1 MAGYLRRRGIDY
13 LKAVPSHLAAL
24 AAGAGLARVLPG
36 RSLVLGGEAA
46 TPGLAA
52 SLVQAAG
59 GTAVYN
65 HYGPTEATIGA
76 ATARLTQADGTV
88 VPLGTPVANTRIYVL
103 DEWLDPVPAG
113 VTGELYIAG
122 TQLARGYL
130 HRPGLTAERFVP
142 CPFGGPG
149 ERMYRTGDLARWTAG
164 GQLVFAGRADDQV
177 KIRGFRIEPGEA
189 EAILATCPGIAQA
202 AVTVREDTP
211 GDKRLAGYLVPDSD
225 GDGADLAARAR
236 EHAAARLPEYLV
248 PSAFVVLESLPLTPS
263 GKLDRAALPAPD
275 YAGAA
280 GAGREPATVAEELLC
295 GVFADVLGV
304 ERVGPEDDFF
314 ALGGHSLLAVRLVER
329 LREQGLQVP
338 VRALFEAP
346 TPERLAA
353 VAGPVT
359 VTVPPNLIPD
369 GAEQITP
376 AMLPLIELTGEQ
388 VARIAAGIDGGAANV
403 ADIYPLA
410 PLQEGMFFH
419 HLMAGPDAVDVY
431 LESLVLRME
440 SRQQLGEFTAAL
452 QQVIARHHILRTS
465 VAWEQLP
472 EPVQVVWRRATL
484 PVTEITLDVTAGEP
498 GSAAAALQAAA
509 PGWMDLGRAPLLRLT
524 AAAEPGT
531 GRYLALLQFH
541 HMMMDHPGLETVL
554 GEIAALLAGQAD
566 ALPEPLPFRDFV
578 AQARLGVSR
587 EEHQRYFAEL
597 LGDVTEPTA
606 PYGLLDIHQPGE
618 GKHARQRVDA
628 GLAGRLRALARA
640 RSVSAATVVHL
651 AWARLLAVLAGR
663 DDVVFGTVL
672 LGRMN
677 AGPGADRVPG
687 LYMNTL
693 PVRVRAGA
701 AGVADALAGMRSQ
714 LAGLLAHE
722 HAPLVLAQQASGIPA
737 DLPLFTT
744 LLNYRHSRPHGT
756 RGNARPSA
764 GTMHMPR
771 ISLGSA
777 QDRGNYPLGVA
788 VDDTGTEFVLSVDA
802 VAPADPQQLCALLHT
817 CLDNLVTALDTA
829 PGTPLHAVPVLDQA
843 ERAQLVEGWNGAAAP
858 VPAGLVPELIAAR
871 AARAPDAVAVVCGD
885 AVLSYG
891 ELAARAGKLAR
902 FLISQGAGPEQVV
915 GLCLDRG
922 ADMVTA
928 IVGVW
933 LAGAAYLPLDPGYPA
948 QRLGYML
955 EASRAR
961 LVVTR
966 GGLPAGLAAPG
977 TTIVDLDAP
986 QVAARLAGLPGAA
999 PSARLAAGQAAYV
1012 IFTSGSTGAPKGVAV
1027 PHAGLGNLAVAQAG
1041 GFAVGA
1047 GDRVLAFASPG
1058 FDASVSELA
1067 VALGSGAVLVAP
1079 PAGQLLAGQQLA
1091 GLAARRGVTHLTV
1104 PPAVLAGLDPAGLG
1118 SVRTLVAAG
1127 EALDGELASRWAAGR
1142 RLVNAYGPTE
1152 VTVCATMSGPLAG
1165 IGQPPIG
1172 APLPN
1177 TRVFVLDRYLD
1188 PVPAG

>member
-1 MAGYLRRRGIDY
+1 
-13 LKAVPSHLAAL
+13 
-24 AAGAGLARVLPG
+24 
-36 RSLVLGGEAA
+36 
-46 TPGLAA
+46 
-52 SLVQAAG
+52 
-59 GTAVYN
+59 
-65 HYGPTEATIGA
+65 
-76 ATARLTQADGTV
+76 
-88 VPLGTPVANTRIYVL
+88 
-103 DEWLDPVPAG
+103 
-113 VTGELYIAG
+113 
-122 TQLARGYL
+122 
-130 HRPGLTAERFVP
+130 
-142 CPFGGPG
+142 
-149 ERMYRTGDLARWTAG
+149 
-164 GQLVFAGRADDQV
+164 
-177 KIRGFRIEPGEA
+177 
-189 EAILATCPGIAQA
+189 
-202 AVTVREDTP
+202 
-211 GDKRLAGYLVPDSD
+211 
-225 GDGADLAARAR
+225 
-236 EHAAARLPEYLV
+236 
-248 PSAFVVLESLPLTPS
+248 
-263 GKLDRAALPAPD
+263 
-275 YAGAA
+275 
-280 GAGREPATVAEELLC
+280 
-295 GVFADVLGV
+295 
-304 ERVGPEDDFF
+304 
-314 ALGGHSLLAVRLVER
+314 
-329 LREQGLQVP
+329 
-338 VRALFEAP
+338 
-346 TPERLAA
+346 
-353 VAGPVT
+353 
-359 VTVPPNLIPD
+359 
-369 GAEQITP
+369 
-376 AMLPLIELTGEQ
+376 MLPLIELTGEQ

-541 HMMMDHPGLETVL
+541 HMALDHAGLEMIL
-554 GEIAALLAGQAD
+554 EEIAAVLAGRAGQ
-566 ALPEPLPFRDFV
+566 LPEPLPFRDFV

-722 HAPLVLAQQASGIPA
+722 HAPLVLAQQASGVPA

-744 LLNYRHSRPHGT
+744 LLNYRHGRPRGDAAT
-756 RGNARPSA
+756 RGDA
-764 GTMHMPR
+764 THVPR
-771 ISLGSA
+771 ISLGFA
-777 QDRGNYPLGVA
+777 QDRSNYPLGVS
-788 VDDTGTEFVLSVDA
+788 VDDTGTEFGLTADA
-802 VAPADPQQLCALLHT
+802 VAPADPRQLCALLHT
-817 CLDNLVTALDTA
+817 CLDNLVTLLDTA
-829 PGTPLHAVPVLDQA
+829 PETPLHAVRVLGQA
-843 ERAQLVEGWNGAAAP
+843 ERAQLVEGWNGTAAP
-858 VPAGLVPELIAAR
+858 VPARTVPELIAAR

-885 AVLSYG
+885 MAVSYG
-891 ELAARAGKLAR
+891 ELAARAGKLAQYLR
-902 FLISQGAGPEQVV
+902 QAGAGPEQVV
-915 GLCLDRG
+915 GLCLGRG

-928 IVGVW
+928 IMGVW
-933 LAGAAYLPLDPGYPA
+933 LAGAAYLPLDPGYPPA
-948 QRLGYML
+948 RLEYML
-955 EASRAR
+955 SASRAR

-966 GGLPAGLAAPG
+966 GGLPAGLAAPD
-977 TTIVDLDAP
+977 TTIVDLAAP
-986 QVAARLAGLPGAA
+986 RVAAQIAGMPAGLPLA
-999 PSARLAAGQAAYV
+999 SRLAVRGLAYV
-1012 IFTSGSTGAPKGVAV
+1012 IFTSGSSGAPKGVAV
-1027 PHAGLGNLAVAQAG
+1027 AHGGLGNLAVAQAG

-1047 GDRVLAFASPG
+1047 GDRVLGFASPG

-1067 VALGSGAVLVAP
+1067 VALGSGAVLVSP
-1079 PAGQLLAGQQLA
+1079 EAGELLAGAELA
-1091 GLAARRGVTHLTV
+1091 GLAARQRVTHLTV

-1127 EALDGELASRWAAGR
+1127 EALDGELAGRWAGGR

-1152 VTVCATMSGPLAG
+1152 VTVCATMSGPLPG
-1165 IGQPPIG
+1165 GQVPPIG
-1172 APLPN
+1172 TPLRN
-1177 TRVFVLDRYLD
+1177 TRVFVLDRWLE
-1188 PVPAG
+1188 PVPAGVTGELYVAGTQLARGYVHRPALTGERFVACPFGAGGERMYRTGDLGGGRRAGSWCSAGGPMRR